1 MRGIIAIYR
10 RELNGFFVSP
20 IAYIVV
26 GVFLI
31 LVGFF
36 FYNTLG
42 RAIEYGMQMQ
52 IQSMQTG
59 RAPEVDI
66 PGLIVRSFAG
76 IANTVLL
83 FMVPLLT
90 MGVYAEERKRGT
102 MELLMTSPVTEW
114 QIVIGKYLA
123 SLTVAALMLVLT
135 LPFHLLLAKYSEPSF
150 PWRILWSS
158 YLGLFLFSAALAGIG
173 TFISSLTE
181 NQIIA
186 AVSSFAVSLLLL
198 VIDFAVGGGGSST
211 FGEILQYLSIR
222 RHYDDFARGVV
233 DTTSIVFYL
242 SLTALGIFLT
252 LQSLN
257 SMRWRR
263 A

>member
-1 MRGIIAIYR
+1 MKGILAIYR

-26 GVFLI
+26 GVFLV

-42 RAIEYGMQMQ
+42 RAAEYALQVQ
-52 IQSMQTG
+52 IQAMQTG

-66 PGLIVRSFAG
+66 PGLVIRSFMG

-114 QIVIGKYLA
+114 QIVAGKYLA
-123 SLTVAALMLVLT
+123 SLTVAALMIVLT
-135 LPFHLLLAKYSEPSF
+135 LPFHLLLAKYSEPGF
-150 PWRILWSS
+150 PWRVLWSG
-158 YLGLFLFSAALAGIG
+158 YLGLLLFSAALAGIG

-186 AVSSFAVSLLLL
+186 GVSSFAVSLLLL
-198 VIDFAVGGGGSST
+198 VIDFAAGNAT
-211 FGEILQYLSIR
+211 TLTGEILQYLSIL
-222 RHYDDFARGVV
+222 RHYEDFARGVI
-233 DTTSIVFYL
+233 DTTSIVLYL
-242 SLTALGIFLT
+242 SLTALGLFLT
-252 LQSLN
+252 LQSLT

>member
-1 MRGIIAIYR
+1 MKGILAIYR

-26 GVFLI
+26 GVFLVLI
-31 LVGFF
+31 GFF

-42 RAIEYGMQMQ
+42 RAAEYAMQVQ
-52 IQSMQTG
+52 IQAMQTG

-66 PGLIVRSFAG
+66 PGLIVRSFTG
-76 IANTVLL
+76 IANTILL

-102 MELLMTSPVTEW
+102 MELLMTSPITEW
-114 QIVIGKYLA
+114 QIVAGKYLA
-123 SLTVAALMLVLT
+123 SLTVATLMIVLT
-135 LPFHLLLAKYSEPSF
+135 LPLHLLLAKYSAPSF
-150 PWRILWSS
+150 PWRVLWSG
-158 YLGLFLFSAALAGIG
+158 YLGLFLFSAALAAIG

-186 AVSSFAVSLLLL
+186 GVMSFAVSLLLL
-198 VIDFAVGGGGSST
+198 VMDFAVGGNAGTT
-211 FGEILQYLSIR
+211 FGEILQYLSIL
-222 RHYDDFARGVV
+222 RHYEDFARGVV

-242 SLTALGIFLT
+242 SLTALGLFLT
-252 LQSLN
+252 LQSLD